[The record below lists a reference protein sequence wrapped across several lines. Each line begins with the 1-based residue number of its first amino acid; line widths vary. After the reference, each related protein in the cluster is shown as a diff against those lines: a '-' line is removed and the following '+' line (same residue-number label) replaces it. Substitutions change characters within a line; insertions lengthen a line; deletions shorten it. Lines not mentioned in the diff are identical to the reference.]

1 MPQISGM
8 ISVFKANPSL
18 NPNIPIPPPLFKS
31 DPSIVPHTLNPKSLL
46 YLTTAS
52 RRKRPDLDAIADPQ
66 TPASHGHAD
75 PQTPATAARSHRSAI
90 VRVAQPHD
98 RASPRPSRT
107 ARPPRSAARRPFA
120 TARPSRQ
127 SAPLAHPRPPRSA
140 ARVVRPQ
147 PHGHIAMQPNDN
159 ASSLAR
165 AAPPP
170 AASPRYLLASPP
182 QDIPPRSLTPNEP
195 MVISPPNTGFGT
207 FGITRSPFTPMQTMP
222 TIMDTLSRTT
232 RPPSS
237 SHTSLPFST
246 QGRSLDPTVP
256 RGVRSKLTQPELN
269 SLDEWLGE
277 GVQMMVPRDLQNMV
291 EPPDNRVMAVHYHAI
306 QGGLQFPPHPLTL
319 AFLASHNIAP
329 CQLTPNGHRFITCFI
344 TRCREVKVAHSL
356 SLLLHLFHVNQSGPF
371 LYLQPISG
379 YSFVTS
385 LTSLVKNWK
394 EKFVYVS
401 YNPGA
406 AGYGFS
412 TAWVQFVVP
421 FAAPSYEGLDADRAK
436 LCGDGPHDHRRYH
449 DPLLVN
455 QLSDGPPL
463 PPVSST
469 PSMLRVY
476 NTRGK
481 PTPSHTQSDDEESSV
496 GMMADPTL
504 DGVESGVLFSPSRA
518 APPVIALDS
527 PARVDR
533 PSRPPRSPS
542 IEYDPHDPLFARGHS
557 GTSRPRPLRPYH
569 PDHIDFIRHGVR
581 EMVPAQTR
589 FWMDSSPMDALSS
602 HLVGDLMNVS
612 TSGGCYSKAIG
623 LQQRLQEASQ
633 DYAASE
639 EAIREL
645 GERHQDLQVRHEATL
660 KELDALKTALVEF
673 DALKTAHTN
682 LQLAHSTLQG
692 EHEEQQ
698 ACLGIG
704 YLPERSGQAMVDAMS
719 GWHDAQ
725 DYQAYLGPPLVQVLQ
740 EWAMTAGGKSAMGP
754 VAEVW
759 LRDTDEGHARV
770 VRECEAAF
778 YLGQRDMQDQ
788 LYGKLRR
795 RFTSFSIAGWKLPEY
810 LPLRRPPAPAMP
822 TSTRTPSDGFLMSP
836 ERAGG
841 TSSVALPS
849 DPVGGSGAVGSADP
863 SASLHFTSGSG
874 FSGSAADDRLIPLLL
889 FDGALKQNSV
899 GEAAVGGNGATTA
912 EHPSPMVSRRV
923 VKAGGVEK
931 LQGNDNGG
939 RRCHHPPPAK
949 ATQHR

>member
-1 MPQISGM
+1 
-8 ISVFKANPSL
+8 
-18 NPNIPIPPPLFKS
+18 
-31 DPSIVPHTLNPKSLL
+31 
-46 YLTTAS
+46 
-52 RRKRPDLDAIADPQ
+52 
-66 TPASHGHAD
+66 
-75 PQTPATAARSHRSAI
+75 
-90 VRVAQPHD
+90 
-98 RASPRPSRT
+98 
-107 ARPPRSAARRPFA
+107 
-120 TARPSRQ
+120 
-127 SAPLAHPRPPRSA
+127 
-140 ARVVRPQ
+140 
-147 PHGHIAMQPNDN
+147 MQPNE
-159 ASSLAR
+159 SSPAR
-165 AAPPP
+165 ATPPP
-170 AASPRYLLASPP
+170 AASPRSLLASPP
-182 QDIPPRSLTPNEP
+182 QDIPPRSLTPTEP

-222 TIMDTLSRTT
+222 TIMETLSRTT

-277 GVQMMVPRDLQNMV
+277 RVQMMVPRDLQNMV

-344 TRCREVKVAHSL
+344 TRCREVKVAPSL

-371 LYLQPISG
+371 LHLQPISG

-385 LTSLVKNWK
+385 LPSLVKNWK

-449 DPLLVN
+449 DPLLAN

-463 PPVSST
+463 LGVI
-469 PSMLRVY
+469 
-476 NTRGK
+476 
-481 PTPSHTQSDDEESSV
+481 
-496 GMMADPTL
+496 ADPTL

-518 APPVIALDS
+518 APPVIALDNL
-527 PARVDR
+527 ARVDR
-533 PSRPPRSPS
+533 PSGAPRCPLV
-542 IEYDPHDPLFARGHS
+542 EYDPHDPLFARGHS
-557 GTSRPRPLRPYH
+557 GNSPPRPLRPYH
-569 PDHIDFIRHGVR
+569 PDHIDFIRRGVR

-602 HLVGDLMNVS
+602 HLVGDLMNAS
-612 TSGGCYSKAIG
+612 MQAIG

-639 EAIREL
+639 EALREL
-645 GERHQDLQVRHEATL
+645 GERHQQLQETHEATL
-660 KELDALKTALVEF
+660 KELEALKTTLSEY
-673 DALKTAHTN
+673 DDLKTAHAD

-692 EHEEQQ
+692 EHEKQQ
-698 ACLGIG
+698 VAHTRALERAIEDWQGTEDFSRAVDDYACSRMPGLLR
-704 YLPERSGQAMVDAMS
+704 YWLSSLERSGQTMVDAMS
-719 GWHDAQ
+719 GWYDAQ

-740 EWAMTAGGKSAMGP
+740 EWAVTTGDKSAMGP

-770 VRECEAAF
+770 VQECEAAF
-778 YLGQRDMQDQ
+778 YLGQREMQDQ
-788 LYGKLRR
+788 LYGKLRH
-795 RFTSFSIAGWKLPEY
+795 RFTSFSIAGWKLP
-810 LPLRRPPAPAMP
+810 
-822 TSTRTPSDGFLMSP
+822 
-836 ERAGG
+836 
-841 TSSVALPS
+841 
-849 DPVGGSGAVGSADP
+849 
-863 SASLHFTSGSG
+863 
-874 FSGSAADDRLIPLLL
+874 
-889 FDGALKQNSV
+889 
-899 GEAAVGGNGATTA
+899 
-912 EHPSPMVSRRV
+912 
-923 VKAGGVEK
+923 
-931 LQGNDNGG
+931 
-939 RRCHHPPPAK
+939 
-949 ATQHR
+949 

>member
-1 MPQISGM
+1 
-8 ISVFKANPSL
+8 
-18 NPNIPIPPPLFKS
+18 
-31 DPSIVPHTLNPKSLL
+31 
-46 YLTTAS
+46 
-52 RRKRPDLDAIADPQ
+52 
-66 TPASHGHAD
+66 
-75 PQTPATAARSHRSAI
+75 
-90 VRVAQPHD
+90 
-98 RASPRPSRT
+98 
-107 ARPPRSAARRPFA
+107 
-120 TARPSRQ
+120 
-127 SAPLAHPRPPRSA
+127 
-140 ARVVRPQ
+140 
-147 PHGHIAMQPNDN
+147 MQPNDN
-159 ASSLAR
+159 ASSPAR

-170 AASPRYLLASPP
+170 AASPRSLLASPP

-207 FGITRSPFTPMQTMP
+207 FGVTRSPFTPMQTMP

-344 TRCREVKVAHSL
+344 TRCREVKVAPSL
-356 SLLLHLFHVNQSGPF
+356 SLLLHVFHVNQSGPF
-371 LYLQPISG
+371 LHLQPISG

-385 LTSLVKNWK
+385 LPSLVKNWM
-394 EKFVYVS
+394 EKFVCVS

-496 GMMADPTL
+496 GVMVDPTL

-527 PARVDR
+527 PARVDC
-533 PSRPPRSPS
+533 PSGPPKSPS

-557 GTSRPRPLRPYH
+557 GTSHPRPLRPYH
-569 PDHIDFIRHGVR
+569 PDHIDFIRRGVR

-589 FWMDSSPMDALSS
+589 FWMDNSPMDALSS
-602 HLVGDLMNVS
+602 HLVGDLIN
-612 TSGGCYSKAIG
+612 AIG

-639 EAIREL
+639 EALREL
-645 GERHQDLQVRHEATL
+645 GERHQDLQ
-660 KELDALKTALVEF
+660 
-673 DALKTAHTN
+673 
-682 LQLAHSTLQG
+682 G

-698 ACLGIG
+698 VTHARALERAKAHAIEDWQGTEDFSRAADDYACSRMPGLLR
-704 YLPERSGQAMVDAMS
+704 YWLSSPERSGQAMVDAMF

-740 EWAMTAGGKSAMGP
+740 EWAITAGGKSAMGP

-770 VRECEAAF
+770 VRECKAAF

-822 TSTRTPSDGFLMSP
+822 TSTTTPADGFLMSP

-849 DPVGGSGAVGSADP
+849 DPVGGSGAVGSVDP

-874 FSGSAADDRLIPLLL
+874 FFGSAA
-889 FDGALKQNSV
+889 GS
-899 GEAAVGGNGATTA
+899 AA
-912 EHPSPMVSRRV
+912 P
-923 VKAGGVEK
+923 
-931 LQGNDNGG
+931 
-939 RRCHHPPPAK
+939 
-949 ATQHR
+949 

>member
-1 MPQISGM
+1 
-8 ISVFKANPSL
+8 
-18 NPNIPIPPPLFKS
+18 
-31 DPSIVPHTLNPKSLL
+31 
-46 YLTTAS
+46 
-52 RRKRPDLDAIADPQ
+52 
-66 TPASHGHAD
+66 
-75 PQTPATAARSHRSAI
+75 
-90 VRVAQPHD
+90 
-98 RASPRPSRT
+98 
-107 ARPPRSAARRPFA
+107 
-120 TARPSRQ
+120 
-127 SAPLAHPRPPRSA
+127 
-140 ARVVRPQ
+140 
-147 PHGHIAMQPNDN
+147 MQPNN
-159 ASSLAR
+159 TPGQSPAR
-165 AAPPP
+165 ATPPP
-170 AASPRYLLASPP
+170 TATSPWSHLASPP
-182 QDIPPRSLTPNEP
+182 QDIPPRPLTPNEP
-195 MVISPPNTGFGT
+195 MVISPPNAGFGT

-222 TIMDTLSRTT
+222 TTMDTLSRA

-344 TRCREVKVAHSL
+344 TRCREVKVAPSL
-356 SLLLHLFHVNQSGPF
+356 SLLLHAFHVNQSGPF
-371 LYLQPISG
+371 LHLQPISG

-385 LTSLVKNWK
+385 LPSLVKNWK

-481 PTPSHTQSDDEESSV
+481 PTSSHTQSDDEESSV
-496 GMMADPTL
+496 GVMADPTL

-533 PSRPPRSPS
+533 PSPARVDRPSGPPRSPS
-542 IEYDPHDPLFARGHS
+542 IEGHS

-569 PDHIDFIRHGVR
+569 PDHIDFIRRGVR
-581 EMVPAQTR
+581 EMVPVQTR

-602 HLVGDLMNVS
+602 HLVGDLMN
-612 TSGGCYSKAIG
+612 AIG

-639 EAIREL
+639 EALREL
-645 GERHQDLQVRHEATL
+645 GERHQDLQ
-660 KELDALKTALVEF
+660 
-673 DALKTAHTN
+673 
-682 LQLAHSTLQG
+682 G

-698 ACLGIG
+698 VAHARDLERAKAHAIEDWQGTEDFSRAADDYACSRMPGLLR
-704 YLPERSGQAMVDAMS
+704 YWLSSPERSGQAMVDAMS

-740 EWAMTAGGKSAMGP
+740 EWAVTAGGKSAMGP

-810 LPLRRPPAPAMP
+810 LPLRRPLAPAMP
-822 TSTRTPSDGFLMSP
+822 TSTTTPADGFLMSP

-849 DPVGGSGAVGSADP
+849 DPVGGSGAIGSVDP
-863 SASLHFTSGSG
+863 SVSLHFTSGSG
-874 FSGSAADDRLIPLLL
+874 FSGSAA
-889 FDGALKQNSV
+889 GS
-899 GEAAVGGNGATTA
+899 AA
-912 EHPSPMVSRRV
+912 P
-923 VKAGGVEK
+923 
-931 LQGNDNGG
+931 
-939 RRCHHPPPAK
+939 
-949 ATQHR
+949 

>member
-1 MPQISGM
+1 
-8 ISVFKANPSL
+8 
-18 NPNIPIPPPLFKS
+18 
-31 DPSIVPHTLNPKSLL
+31 
-46 YLTTAS
+46 
-52 RRKRPDLDAIADPQ
+52 
-66 TPASHGHAD
+66 
-75 PQTPATAARSHRSAI
+75 
-90 VRVAQPHD
+90 
-98 RASPRPSRT
+98 
-107 ARPPRSAARRPFA
+107 
-120 TARPSRQ
+120 
-127 SAPLAHPRPPRSA
+127 
-140 ARVVRPQ
+140 
-147 PHGHIAMQPNDN
+147 MQPNDN
-159 ASSLAR
+159 ASLPAQ
-165 AAPPP
+165 AAPPS
-170 AASPRYLLASPP
+170 AASPRSLRASPP

-195 MVISPPNTGFGT
+195 MGISPPNTGFGT

-256 RGVRSKLTQPELN
+256 HGVRSKLTQPELN

-329 CQLTPNGHRFITCFI
+329 CQLTPNEHR
-344 TRCREVKVAHSL
+344 A
-356 SLLLHLFHVNQSGPF
+356 GPSSTF
-371 LYLQPISG
+371 
-379 YSFVTS
+379 
-385 LTSLVKNWK
+385 
-394 EKFVYVS
+394 
-401 YNPGA
+401 NPYP

-455 QLSDGPPL
+455 QLSGGPPL

-476 NTRGK
+476 NTRSK

-496 GMMADPTL
+496 DVMAGPTL

-533 PSRPPRSPS
+533 PFGPPRSPS

-557 GTSRPRPLRPYH
+557 GTSRPMPLRPYH
-569 PDHIDFIRHGVR
+569 PDHIDFIRRVVR
-581 EMVPAQTR
+581 EMQSYGRLEFTFGGGFDECHRASTAFAGGFPGLCCLGRGASGTR
-589 FWMDSSPMDALSS
+589 ITPSRSS
-602 HLVGDLMNVS
+602 
-612 TSGGCYSKAIG
+612 T
-623 LQQRLQEASQ
+623 
-633 DYAASE
+633 
-639 EAIREL
+639 
-645 GERHQDLQVRHEATL
+645 
-660 KELDALKTALVEF
+660 
-673 DALKTAHTN
+673 HTN

-698 ACLGIG
+698 VTHAHALERAKAHAIEDWQGTEDFSCAADGYACSRMPGLLR
-704 YLPERSGQAMVDAMS
+704 YWLSSPERSGQAMVDAMS
-719 GWHDAQ
+719 GWHDAH
-725 DYQAYLGPPLVQVLQ
+725 DYQAYMGPPLVQVLQ
-740 EWAMTAGGKSAMGP
+740 EWAITAGGKSAMGP

-822 TSTRTPSDGFLMSP
+822 TSTTTLADGFLMSP

-849 DPVGGSGAVGSADP
+849 DPAGGSGAIGSVDP

-874 FSGSAADDRLIPLLL
+874 FFGSAAVLRVFPVVVRLLAPGSSERPRGGLCGLSLAGRLGVGSVDPSGSPSLWFSRMARVCLPCLAPLILPPFL
-889 FDGALKQNSV
+889 SAYMRPWGFCGRWFAR
-899 GEAAVGGNGATTA
+899 
-912 EHPSPMVSRRV
+912 PSFWFPWRRV
-923 VKAGGVEK
+923 NGQCGCPLARSVTRLDGGQWMWV
-931 LQGNDNGG
+931 LLASSVPVHVDARRLRLGCLRLPAVSVIVAQGVM
-939 RRCHHPPPAK
+939 R
-949 ATQHR
+949 

>member
-1 MPQISGM
+1 MPNES
-8 ISVFKANPSL
+8 
-18 NPNIPIPPPLFKS
+18 
-31 DPSIVPHTLNPKSLL
+31 
-46 YLTTAS
+46 
-52 RRKRPDLDAIADPQ
+52 
-66 TPASHGHAD
+66 
-75 PQTPATAARSHRSAI
+75 
-90 VRVAQPHD
+90 
-98 RASPRPSRT
+98 SP
-107 ARPPRSAARRPFA
+107 
-120 TARPSRQ
+120 
-127 SAPLAHPRPPRSA
+127 
-140 ARVVRPQ
+140 
-147 PHGHIAMQPNDN
+147 
-159 ASSLAR
+159 AR
-165 AAPPP
+165 AAPP
-170 AASPRYLLASPP
+170 AASPRSLLTSPP
-182 QDIPPRSLTPNEP
+182 QDIPPRSLTPAEP

-207 FGITRSPFTPMQTMP
+207 FGVTRSPFTPMQTMP
-222 TIMDTLSRTT
+222 TIMETLARTT

-246 QGRSLDPTVP
+246 QRSLDPTVP
-256 RGVRSKLTQPELN
+256 RSVRSKLSQPELN
-269 SLDEWLGE
+269 TLDEWLGE
-277 GVQMMVPRDLQNMV
+277 GVQMIVPRDLQNMV

-319 AFLASHNIAP
+319 TFLASHNIAP
-329 CQLTPNGHRFITCFI
+329 CQLTPNGYRFITCFI
-344 TRCREVKVAHSL
+344 TRCREVKVAPSL

-371 LYLQPISG
+371 LHLQPISG

-385 LTSLVKNWK
+385 LPSLVKNWK

-412 TAWVQFVVP
+412 TTWVKFVVP

-449 DPLLVN
+449 DLVLAN

-481 PTPSHTQSDDEESSV
+481 PTSSHTQSDDEESSV
-496 GMMADPTL
+496 GVMADPTL

-533 PSRPPRSPS
+533 PSGPSMCPPV
-542 IEYDPHDPLFARGHS
+542 EYDPHDPLFARGHS
-557 GTSRPRPLRPYH
+557 GNSRPRPLRPYH
-569 PDHIDFIRHGVR
+569 PDHIDFIRRGVR

-602 HLVGDLMNVS
+602 HLVGDLMNAS
-612 TSGGCYSKAIG
+612 MQAIG

-639 EAIREL
+639 EALREL
-645 GERHQDLQVRHEATL
+645 GERHQQLQETHEATL
-660 KELDALKTALVEF
+660 KELEALKTTLSEY
-673 DALKTAHTN
+673 DDLKTAHAD

-692 EHEEQQ
+692 EHEKQQ
-698 ACLGIG
+698 VTHTRAL
-704 YLPERSGQAMVDAMS
+704 ERAIEDWQGTEDFSRAADDYAYAMS
-719 GWHDAQ
+719 GWYDAQ

-740 EWAMTAGGKSAMGP
+740 EWAVTTGGKSAMGP

-778 YLGQRDMQDQ
+778 YLGQREMQDQ

-810 LPLRRPPAPAMP
+810 LPLRRPPAPVMP
-822 TSTRTPSDGFLMSP
+822 TSTTTPADGFLMSP

-849 DPVGGSGAVGSADP
+849 DPVWGSGAVGSVDP
-863 SASLHFTSGSG
+863 SMSLHFTSGSG
-874 FSGSAADDRLIPLLL
+874 ISGSAA
-889 FDGALKQNSV
+889 GS
-899 GEAAVGGNGATTA
+899 AA
-912 EHPSPMVSRRV
+912 P
-923 VKAGGVEK
+923 
-931 LQGNDNGG
+931 
-939 RRCHHPPPAK
+939 
-949 ATQHR
+949 

>member
-1 MPQISGM
+1 M
-8 ISVFKANPSL
+8 
-18 NPNIPIPPPLFKS
+18 
-31 DPSIVPHTLNPKSLL
+31 
-46 YLTTAS
+46 
-52 RRKRPDLDAIADPQ
+52 R
-66 TPASHGHAD
+66 
-75 PQTPATAARSHRSAI
+75 
-90 VRVAQPHD
+90 
-98 RASPRPSRT
+98 
-107 ARPPRSAARRPFA
+107 RSAARSRQSAPLARPTA
-120 TARPSRQ
+120 TAIRSPSSVRSAARPSRQ
-127 SAPLAHPRPPRSA
+127 SAPLAHRTATAIRSPSSVRDRKAVTPVRTPRAPERPPRSA
-140 ARVVRPQ
+140 ARVVHPQ
-147 PHGHIAMQPNDN
+147 PHGHIAMQPND
-159 ASSLAR
+159 SSPAR

-170 AASPRYLLASPP
+170 AASPRSLLASPP
-182 QDIPPRSLTPNEP
+182 QDIPPRSLTPHEP
-195 MVISPPNTGFGT
+195 MVVSPPNTGFGT

-222 TIMDTLSRTT
+222 TIMETLSRTT

-306 QGGLQFPPHPLTL
+306 Q
-319 AFLASHNIAP
+319 
-329 CQLTPNGHRFITCFI
+329 
-344 TRCREVKVAHSL
+344 
-356 SLLLHLFHVNQSGPF
+356 QSGPF
-371 LYLQPISG
+371 LHLQPISG

-385 LTSLVKNWK
+385 LPSLVKNWK

-401 YNPGA
+401 YNPGE
-406 AGYGFS
+406 AGYGLS

-421 FAAPSYEGLDADRAK
+421 FAAPSYEGLDTDRAK

-449 DPLLVN
+449 DPLLAN

-469 PSMLRVY
+469 PIMLRVY

-496 GMMADPTL
+496 GVMTDPTL

-533 PSRPPRSPS
+533 PSGPPRSPS
-542 IEYDPHDPLFARGHS
+542 IEYDPYDPLFARGHS
-557 GTSRPRPLRPYH
+557 GNSRPRPLRPYH
-569 PDHIDFIRHGVR
+569 PDHIDFIRRGVR

-602 HLVGDLMNVS
+602 HLVGDLMN
-612 TSGGCYSKAIG
+612 
-623 LQQRLQEASQ
+623 EASQ

-645 GERHQDLQVRHEATL
+645 GERHQQLQETHEATL
-660 KELDALKTALVEF
+660 KELDALKTTLLEF
-673 DALKTAHTN
+673 DVLKTAHAD

-692 EHEEQQ
+692 EHEKQYW
-698 ACLGIG
+698 LSS
-704 YLPERSGQAMVDAMS
+704 PERFGQAMVDAMS
-719 GWHDAQ
+719 GWYDAQ

-740 EWAMTAGGKSAMGP
+740 EWAVTTGGKSAMGP

-759 LRDTDEGHARV
+759 LRDTNEGHARV

-778 YLGQRDMQDQ
+778 YLGQREMQDQ

-810 LPLRRPPAPAMP
+810 LPLRRPPAPVMP
-822 TSTRTPSDGFLMSP
+822 TSTTTPVDGFLMSP

-849 DPVGGSGAVGSADP
+849 DPVGGSGAVGSVDP
-863 SASLHFTSGSG
+863 SMSLHLTSGFG
-874 FSGSAADDRLIPLLL
+874 FSGSAA
-889 FDGALKQNSV
+889 GSAAL
-899 GEAAVGGNGATTA
+899 
-912 EHPSPMVSRRV
+912 
-923 VKAGGVEK
+923 
-931 LQGNDNGG
+931 
-939 RRCHHPPPAK
+939 
-949 ATQHR
+949 

>member
-1 MPQISGM
+1 
-8 ISVFKANPSL
+8 
-18 NPNIPIPPPLFKS
+18 
-31 DPSIVPHTLNPKSLL
+31 
-46 YLTTAS
+46 
-52 RRKRPDLDAIADPQ
+52 
-66 TPASHGHAD
+66 
-75 PQTPATAARSHRSAI
+75 
-90 VRVAQPHD
+90 
-98 RASPRPSRT
+98 
-107 ARPPRSAARRPFA
+107 
-120 TARPSRQ
+120 
-127 SAPLAHPRPPRSA
+127 
-140 ARVVRPQ
+140 
-147 PHGHIAMQPNDN
+147 
-159 ASSLAR
+159 
-165 AAPPP
+165 
-170 AASPRYLLASPP
+170 
-182 QDIPPRSLTPNEP
+182 

-207 FGITRSPFTPMQTMP
+207 FGFTRSPFTRMQTMP

-256 RGVRSKLTQPELN
+256 HGVRSKLTQSELN

-291 EPPDNRVMAVHYHAI
+291 EPPDNRVMAVHYHTI

-329 CQLTPNGHRFITCFI
+329 CQLTPNGHR
-344 TRCREVKVAHSL
+344 A
-356 SLLLHLFHVNQSGPF
+356 GPSSTF
-371 LYLQPISG
+371 
-379 YSFVTS
+379 
-385 LTSLVKNWK
+385 
-394 EKFVYVS
+394 
-401 YNPGA
+401 NPYP

-436 LCGDGPHDHRRYH
+436 LCGDGPHDHQRYH
-449 DPLLVN
+449 DPFLVN
-455 QLSDGPPL
+455 QLSGGPPL
-463 PPVSST
+463 RDT

-481 PTPSHTQSDDEESSV
+481 PTPSHTQSDDEESLV
-496 GMMADPTL
+496 GVMADPTL

-518 APPVIALDS
+518 APPVTALDS

-533 PSRPPRSPS
+533 PSGPPRSLS

-589 FWMDSSPMDALSS
+589 FWMDSSPMDAYSS
-602 HLVGDLMNVS
+602 HLVGDLMNAS
-612 TSGGCYSKAIG
+612 MQAIG

-639 EAIREL
+639 EALREL

-660 KELDALKTALVEF
+660 KELDALKTALMEF
-673 DALKTAHTN
+673 DVLKTAHTN

-698 ACLGIG
+698 VTHAHALERAKVHAIEDWQGTEDFSRAADDYACSRMPGLLR
-704 YLPERSGQAMVDAMS
+704 YWLSSPERSGQAMV
-719 GWHDAQ
+719 
-725 DYQAYLGPPLVQVLQ
+725 LQ
-740 EWAMTAGGKSAMGP
+740 EWAITAGGKSAMGP

-778 YLGQRDMQDQ
+778 YLGQRDMQNQ

-822 TSTRTPSDGFLMSP
+822 TSTTTPADGFLMSP
-836 ERAGG
+836 ERGGG

-849 DPVGGSGAVGSADP
+849 DPAGGSGAVGSVDP

-874 FSGSAADDRLIPLLL
+874 FSGSAA
-889 FDGALKQNSV
+889 GS
-899 GEAAVGGNGATTA
+899 AA
-912 EHPSPMVSRRV
+912 P
-923 VKAGGVEK
+923 
-931 LQGNDNGG
+931 
-939 RRCHHPPPAK
+939 
-949 ATQHR
+949 